1 MKITK
6 KEVKTI
12 YEIEISFKDY
22 CKIRT
27 NAKTDVIAEVMK
39 AFENVNLDDTTM
51 GTLKF
56 DFEKLDD
63 VNTLKYIVRKLGFDG
78 VENYGYHK
86 EKFEGSGVHSM
97 VVYNCGDDINN

>member
-22 CKIRT
+22 TTIRVD
-27 NAKTDVIAEVMK
+27 AKTDVIAEVMK
-39 AFENVNLDDTTM
+39 AFENVNLNDTTM

-78 VENYGYHK
+78 VENFGYHK
-86 EKFEGSGVHSM
+86 EKNEGCGVHRM
-97 VVYNCGDDINN
+97 VVYNYGDDIN

>member
-22 CKIRT
+22 TTIRID
-27 NAKTDVIAEVMK
+27 AKTDVIAEVMK
-39 AFENVNLDDTTM
+39 AFENVNLNDTTM

-63 VNTLKYIVRKLGFDG
+63 VHTLQYIVRKLGFDG
-78 VENYGYHK
+78 IENYGYHK
-86 EKFEGSGVHSM
+86 EKNEGFGIHRM
-97 VVYNCGDDINN
+97 VVYNYGDNIN